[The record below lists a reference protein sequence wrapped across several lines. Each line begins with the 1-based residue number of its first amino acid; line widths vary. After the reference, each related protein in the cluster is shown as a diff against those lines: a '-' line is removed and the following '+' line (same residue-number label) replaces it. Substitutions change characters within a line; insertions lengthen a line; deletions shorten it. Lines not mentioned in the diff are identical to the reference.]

1 MTVLIRVVAY
11 ANSQILLKEF
21 FEKNFSRS
29 PKNSMGMDFYLREV
43 ERDSKRFKLQI
54 WAFSKSS
61 MHSTY
66 FLGAL
71 AGIIL
76 FDLSNPQEFETLG
89 DRVSDIWN
97 HNGRGI
103 IPIIVIGYKGE
114 INAQY
119 TFVSQKADLIKEI
132 KIPYSRD
139 SIIIFLN
146 ENSGDFSLGLFKDKV
161 ESKSIIIKN
170 NTSEDEV
177 VKILIESPIDF
188 IGMSPV
194 YETTQEILTAIND
207 ASKSYETRKQSKES
221 SGPKSM
227 DIETLTVKY
236 CKKLSEQT
244 LQHGFE
250 VKFYTYTKNQDNLFP
265 LFDEYIISNYVKLL
279 KPNPQEQS
287 K

>member
-21 FEKNFSRS
+21 FEKNFGKS
-29 PKNSMGMDFYLREV
+29 PKNSMGMDFYLREI

-54 WAFSKSS
+54 WAFSKTT
-61 MHSTY
+61 MRSTY

-76 FDLSNPQEFETLG
+76 FDLSNPKDFETLG

-103 IPIIVIGYKGE
+103 IPIIIVGYKGD
-114 INAQY
+114 INAHY
-119 TFVSQKADLIKEI
+119 TFVSQKTDIIKEI
-132 KIPYSRD
+132 KISYSKD
-139 SIIIFLN
+139 SVILFFNDI
-146 ENSGDFSLGLFKDKV
+146 SGEFSLGFFKDKV
-161 ESKSIIIKN
+161 ESNSIIFKN
-170 NTSEDEV
+170 NISGDEV
-177 VKILIESPIDF
+177 VKILTEYPIDF

-194 YETTQEILTAIND
+194 YETAQNILTAIAE
-207 ASKSYETRKQSKES
+207 ASKLHETRKQSKES
-221 SGPKSM
+221 SGSQSM
-227 DIETLTVKY
+227 DAETLTVKY

-250 VKFYTYTKNQDNLFP
+250 VKFFTYTKNQENLIP

-279 KPNPQEQS
+279 KQNHQEQS